1 MNSGQQL
8 DLERIF
14 QYHQP
19 TPAKQTKYEAL
30 RNEALS
36 LAKTIDDLV
45 PDGADKTDAIRS
57 LRNCIMTCN
66 AAIALDGQ
74 LFKQGSNQ
82 AQAAQHEQEAAGSR
96 R

>member
-1 MNSGQQL
+1 MNPGQQL
-8 DLERIF
+8 DLENIF
-14 QYHQP
+14 KYHAP

-45 PDGADKTDAIRS
+45 PEGADKSDAIRS
-57 LRNCIMTCN
+57 LRNCIMTAN

-74 LFKQGSNQ
+74 LFKGNQG
-82 AQAAQHEQEAAGSR
+82 QAAQHEQEAAGSR